1 MTQPPAP
8 DAAARPSIN
17 TVLSG
22 LPNPTP
28 TELAAALNGPGMR
41 GALPEAM
48 GIELIE
54 AHPDKVVGRMPI
66 AGNTQPYGILHG
78 GATVV
83 LAESLG
89 SLAAALHGGVDNI
102 AMGIDVSCTH
112 HRSPRGDF
120 VIGTATPLHR
130 GRTVAS
136 YLIDVVDE
144 SGARIATA
152 RLTCVLRPV
161 G

>member
-8 DAAARPSIN
+8 DATARPSIN
-17 TVLSG
+17 TVVSG
-22 LPNPTP
+22 LSNPTP

-41 GALPEAM
+41 GALPETM

-83 LAESLG
+83 LA
-89 SLAAALHGGVDNI
+89 AALHGGLDSV
-102 AMGIDVSCTH
+102 AMGIDVGCTH
-112 HRSPRGDF
+112 HRSPRGDY

-144 SGARIATA
+144 TGTRIATA